1 MDYKAVRQS
10 LRGPGALISTIFGSD
25 FEVKPQG
32 IENNVRAMVTR
43 GFGSTGGFV
52 IAPCGDGEYVTLT
65 PEEIGQVV
73 AAAKRGSDSKLP
85 IVAGVHT
92 ADFRIAAR
100 AAQAARDAGAVAVML
115 APPSYYTLSREAVI
129 DWYGR
134 FAKSV
139 DIGIMLYEQ
148 GFRGPAVNSGM
159 SADLVG
165 RLIEIPSVVAIK
177 HIGIFAVVDEFTII
191 DRYHDKLAYIDSSG
205 GYATTAGHMHGAA
218 GWVTELGPIWPE
230 FEMRY
235 WDLLQAGDY
244 KAAQLHRHKMAPLYQ
259 FVMDHPSTTSAYS
272 WITVLKAALEYIG
285 LEGGPVRPPFRELN
299 ATEKKTIFDLLDGL
313 GVPKSSAGA

>member
-1 MDYKAVRQS
+1 MDYQAIRQS
-10 LRGPGALISTIFGSD
+10 LRGPGALISTTFRDD
-25 FEVKPQG
+25 FELRPEG
-32 IENNVRAMVTR
+32 IENNVRMMMKR
-43 GFGSTGGFV
+43 GFGSNGGFL

-65 PEEIGQVV
+65 PDEIGQVV
-73 AAAKRGSDSKLP
+73 SAAKRGSHGALP

-92 ADFRIAAR
+92 ADFRIAQR
-100 AAQAARDAGAVAVML
+100 AAQSAREAGAVAVML

-129 DWYGR
+129 DWYQR
-134 FAKSV
+134 FAEAV

-165 RLIEIPSVVAIK
+165 RLLEIPSVVAIK
-177 HIGIFAVVDEFTII
+177 HIGIFAVVDEFTIL

-230 FEMRY
+230 FEMKY
-235 WDLLQAGDY
+235 WELLESGDY
-244 KAAQLHRHKMAPLYQ
+244 KAAQLHRHRMAPLFQ
-259 FVMDHPSTTSAYS
+259 FVMDNPSTTSAYS
-272 WITVLKAALEYIG
+272 WITVLKAALEYVG
-285 LEGGPVRPPFRELN
+285 MEGGPVRPPFRALD
-299 ATEKKTIFDLLDGL
+299 ASEKKTVFELLARL
-313 GVPKSSAGA
+313 GVPKV